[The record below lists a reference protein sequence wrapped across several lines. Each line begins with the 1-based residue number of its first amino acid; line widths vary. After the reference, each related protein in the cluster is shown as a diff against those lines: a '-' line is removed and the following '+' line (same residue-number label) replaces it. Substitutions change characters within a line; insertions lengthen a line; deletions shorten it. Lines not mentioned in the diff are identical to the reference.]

1 VRKTFQLPLYMKNYI
16 QELLYEHNSVIIP
29 SFGGFTAGYK
39 PASIDHVQGVIFPPS
54 KDLKFNR
61 YLTIND
67 GVLVQHICESKGWTR
82 QEAEQSIKDWVAEM
96 KASLERREMLEFPS
110 VGRLYLDYEGNFQF
124 LQDNTNYNRTS
135 FGLPTVGFYPVTRNR
150 QAVTQDAPQ
159 PRESVAVLDLG
170 GTPSRSRIISGWFQ
184 RNVPYIVAASFLILA
199 GTFLIIESDKSAS
212 QAGRTPFVKKTVTS
226 SRVNKKPQRE
236 EDTEIATL
244 YPEDMIDATVV
255 TIEDE
260 AVDEPKKK
268 VYEPSMDEDIDTEG
282 ATAAPD
288 QEEGIVII
296 GSFGSKKNVDR
307 LVKKIYSKGYEPF
320 TEKTG
325 KLTRV
330 GVRFGYGDLGEV
342 KSKRKNVA
350 SDFKV
355 KAWVMQPEMTK

>member
-1 VRKTFQLPLYMKNYI
+1 MKNYI

-67 GVLVQHICESKGWTR
+67 GVLVQYMCETKGWTR
-82 QEAEQSIKDWVAEM
+82 QESEQAIKDWVAEM

-150 QAVTQDAPQ
+150 QAVVKEAPQ

-170 GTPSRSRIISGWFQ
+170 GAPSRSKVISGWFQ
-184 RNVPYIVAASFLILA
+184 RNVPYLVAASFLILA
-199 GTFLIIESDKSAS
+199 GTFFIIESDKNTS
-212 QAGRTPFVKKTVTS
+212 QAGLPAAIKKTVADN
-226 SRVNKKPQRE
+226 RVNTKPQYE
-236 EDTEIATL
+236 ETEIASL
-244 YPEDMIDATVV
+244 YPEDMIDDSAAEKEKVNF
-255 TIEDE
+255 EE
-260 AVDEPKKK
+260 EPKKQA
-268 VYEPSMDEDIDTEG
+268 YEPVIEDDIDTEG
-282 ATAAPD
+282 ATTAPN

-296 GSFGSKKNVDR
+296 GSFGSKKNVDK
-307 LVKKIYSKGYEPF
+307 LVKSIYSKGYEPF

-330 GVRFGYGDLGEV
+330 GVRFGYASLSQVND
-342 KSKRKNVA
+342 KRSDVA

-355 KAWVMQPEMTK
+355 KAWVMQPKMSK

>member
-1 VRKTFQLPLYMKNYI
+1 MKNYI
-16 QELLYEHNSVIIP
+16 QDLLFEHNSVIIP

-67 GVLVQHICESKGWTR
+67 GVLVQYICETKGWTR
-82 QEAEQSIKDWVAEM
+82 QEAEQAIKDWVAEM

-150 QAVTQDAPQ
+150 QTVVKEAPQ
-159 PRESVAVLDLG
+159 PRASVAVLDLG
-170 GTPSRSRIISGWFQ
+170 GTPSRSKIISGWFQ
-184 RNVPYIVAASFLILA
+184 RNVPYLVAASVLILA
-199 GTFLIIESDKSAS
+199 GTFFIIESDKGTS
-212 QAGRTPFVKKTVTS
+212 QAGLGSFTKPVS
-226 SRVNKKPQRE
+226 ESRVNTKPQRE
-236 EDTEIATL
+236 ETEIASL
-244 YPEDMIDATVV
+244 YPEDMIDDSGAAEKEEVSF
-255 TIEDE
+255 
-260 AVDEPKKK
+260 DEPKKQA
-268 VYEPSMDEDIDTEG
+268 YEPIIEDDDIDTEG
-282 ATAAPD
+282 ATTAPN

-296 GSFGSKKNVDR
+296 GSFGSKKNIDK
-307 LVKKIYSKGYEPF
+307 LVKNIYSKGYEPF
-320 TEKTG
+320 TEKIG

-330 GVRFGYGDLGEV
+330 GVRFAYANLSDV
-342 KSKRKNVA
+342 NNKRSDVA

-355 KAWVMQPEMTK
+355 KAWVMQPEMPK

>member
-1 VRKTFQLPLYMKNYI
+1 MKNYI

-67 GVLVQHICESKGWTR
+67 GILVQHICKLKDCTR

-96 KASLERREMLEFPS
+96 KTSLERREMLEFPS

-150 QAVTQDAPQ
+150 QATTQNAPQ
-159 PRESVAVLDLG
+159 ARESTAILDLG
-170 GTPSRSRIISGWFQ
+170 GAPSRGRVISGWFQ
-184 RNVPYIVAASFLILA
+184 RNVPYIVAASFLLLA
-199 GTFLIIESDKSAS
+199 GTFFVIESDKGTS
-212 QAGRTPFVKKTVTS
+212 QAGLGPFIKPVS
-226 SRVNKKPQRE
+226 ESRVNTKPQYE
-236 EDTEIATL
+236 ETEIASL
-244 YPEDMIDATVV
+244 YPEDMIDDSAAETEEVN
-255 TIEDE
+255 IE
-260 AVDEPKKK
+260 EPKKQA
-268 VYEPSMDEDIDTEG
+268 YEPVLEDDIDTEG
-282 ATAAPD
+282 ATSAPG

-296 GSFGSKKNVDR
+296 GSFGSKKNVEK

-320 TEKTG
+320 TDKVG

-330 GVRFGYGDLGEV
+330 GVRFAYANLSQVDV
-342 KSKRKNVA
+342 KRDDIA
-350 SDFKV
+350 SDFRV
-355 KAWVMQPEMTK
+355 KAWVMQPEMPK